1 MQHSILAIN
10 FGSTSTKLAWYMDE
24 ELKARETIQ
33 HDPAQIMRFGT
44 LLDQQPMRRAAI
56 EDFLDRH
63 GVAPHSLAA
72 VVSRGGQ
79 TRPLPSGAYRINQ
92 LMLED
97 VQSGRWGTH
106 ATNLGVVLAHALS
119 TEWGCEPMVVDPPV
133 SDEFG
138 PLARMT
144 GMPELRR
151 QSSFHVLNQK
161 AAALRHC
168 REQGLQYESCR
179 FVGVHLGG
187 GISVCA
193 HRDGRLVD
201 ANNALD
207 GDGPFSPARAG
218 TLPSGALV
226 RLCFSGRF
234 SEAEILE
241 KVNGKGGVMAHL
253 GTTDIVEVERRIA
266 GGDTHAEL
274 VLDTMCYQ
282 VAKEIGAMSAVLEGR
297 VDAILFTGGIA
308 HSERVT
314 GRIRERVGFIAPV
327 YVYPGE
333 DEMQSLSQGAL
344 ASLTGSRPCLE
355 LIASADSASE
365 GAVRESRLNR

>member
-24 ELKARETIQ
+24 ELQARETVQ
-33 HDPAQIMRFGT
+33 HDPERIMRFDT

-56 EDFLDRH
+56 EDFLGRH
-63 GVAPHSLAA
+63 GVDPHSLTA

-79 TRPLPSGAYRINQ
+79 TRPLPSGVYRING
-92 LMLED
+92 LMLDD
-97 VQSGRWGTH
+97 VRSGCWGTH
-106 ATNLGVVLAHALS
+106 ATNLGVVLAHALGA
-119 TEWGCEPMVVDPPV
+119 EWGCEPMVVDPPV
-133 SDEFG
+133 SDEFA
-138 PLARMT
+138 PLARIT
-144 GMPELRR
+144 GMPELKR

-168 REQGLQYESCR
+168 REQGLRYEACR

-193 HRDGRLVD
+193 HEDGRLVD

-226 RLCFSGRF
+226 RLCFSERF

-241 KVNGKGGVMAHL
+241 KINGKGGVMAHL

-266 GGDTHAEL
+266 GGDTRAEL
-274 VLDTMCYQ
+274 ILDAMCYQ
-282 VAKEIGAMSAVLEGR
+282 VAKEVGAMSTVLEGR

-308 HSERVT
+308 HSGRVT
-314 GRIRERVGFIAPV
+314 GRIRERVEFIAPV

-344 ASLTGSRPCLE
+344 AALTGTRPCLE
-355 LIASADSASE
+355 LTAPADAAPE
-365 GAVRESRLNR
+365 RAAGESLLNQ